1 MSALAASRVHSPG
14 RVTAPDAMESQDTKH
29 SRIRERTRAETDLFY
44 ELVRPCERQ
53 LFAAAFS
60 ILRSQVDAEEVV
72 QEAVLKA
79 FRARSAFRGDCK
91 FSTWLIQI
99 TINEAKTRLRK
110 DRRHLFESIEGG
122 KEDEG
127 DYMPRDFA
135 DWRPIPSQAL
145 EQRELREVLTQALND
160 LPLNYRLVMVLRDV
174 EQLSID
180 ETARILGISIANV
193 KIRLL
198 RARLRMR
205 DALAL
210 SPYARR
216 REGR

>member
-1 MSALAASRVHSPG
+1 MSVLAASRVNSLG
-14 RVTAPDAMESQDTKH
+14 RMTAPDAMEPQDTKH
-29 SRIRERTRAETDLFY
+29 SRVREVIRAETDLFY

-60 ILRSQVDAEEVV
+60 ILRSQVDAEEVA

-122 KEDEG
+122 KEG
-127 DYMPRDFA
+127 DYIPRDFA
-135 DWRPIPSQAL
+135 DWRAIPSQAL

-174 EQLSID
+174 EQFSID

-216 REGR
+216 HKDR